1 MVLPWLSEE
10 FLNPIISKT
19 GEHIVLLLINYMASQ
34 LLGIAQPVTRCAPR
48 KNSLLFHK
56 INPLWTKLVQSGWLD
71 IGIVY
76 VFIYLFFC
84 FVDATLNADWLVSN
98 THCIFCDLTGFD
110 KLSYIF

>member
-1 MVLPWLSEE
+1 MVVLPWLSEE

-34 LLGIAQPVTRCAPR
+34 LLGIAQPITRNAPR

-76 VFIYLFFC
+76 VFIYFF
-84 FVDATLNADWLVSN
+84 FALLTLRLML
-98 THCIFCDLTGFD
+98 IG
-110 KLSYIF
+110 